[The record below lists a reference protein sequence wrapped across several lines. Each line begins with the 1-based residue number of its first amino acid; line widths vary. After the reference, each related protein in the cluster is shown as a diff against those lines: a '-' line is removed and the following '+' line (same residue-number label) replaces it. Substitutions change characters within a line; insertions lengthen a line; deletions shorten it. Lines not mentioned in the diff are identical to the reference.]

1 MLLFFGG
8 RGNRAAWLGRSIF
21 RLVAGAV
28 GVALFFVPAA
38 GAQISL
44 SAAVDLAIKSNP
56 RVLSAQAEVMRAQA
70 SLSETHDVYI
80 PAVNAGAGLGQ
91 GYGYLPN
98 PPTLFTVTAGSLV
111 YNASQSFYVRSARAG
126 LNSAQLALQDVR
138 ETVAQDTALAFVL
151 MNHDRERQGVIE
163 QEADDANK
171 LVTIVEDRVN
181 AGQDTQIDLTQAKL
195 TAAQFHL
202 AELRAQDDTAVDT
215 EHLARLIGLPAGS
228 LEIENSF
235 PQTPM
240 PAERSGETQQYAN
253 LGIASAFANAAAKL
267 QQAEGDS
274 KFRFRPQVNLFV
286 QYNRYATF
294 TNSFKTLQQ
303 FSQNGAHIGSDE
315 AACGVQITLP
325 FFDKLRAAKA
335 RETMADASKALH
347 DAQNLELDALDG
359 KSRTRRS
366 IEELRAQGEVAG
378 LQQQLAQQQLDVL
391 HLELQNG
398 TGNPN
403 GPQMTPK
410 DEQNARISER
420 EKYLSV
426 VDARFQLQQA
436 EIQLLRQNGELQ
448 TWLKSAGQSGLPAT
462 PTPQP

>member
-1 MLLFFGG
+1 MKPLRGIVNTVPLQECISGRMLLFFGG

-303 FSQNGAHIGSDE
+303 FSQNGAPIG
-315 AACGVQITLP
+315 
-325 FFDKLRAAKA
+325 
-335 RETMADASKALH
+335 ADASKALH